1 MKIKFWNLGSIKEAE
16 LDLRP
21 LTVIIGP
28 NNSNKTY
35 IAYSIYGLWKQIT
48 DSLVANIEQLSL
60 RIGEEFIG
68 LNINRHEIDIWSLE
82 MNSSFYSL
90 LLVNIQHIV
99 EDFEGIKLESFF
111 QDSSGKIFE
120 KTRFEVETA
129 REDIK
134 EKIATI
140 SSEDFPDIVDFISK
154 VEYNNNE
161 IFLHFEDVHQS
172 PEEVDG
178 DTSGHQFL
186 ELYRPSDSLLHRYSE
201 VDGDTSGHQ
210 SSDSGF
216 PKPLLYRYSKDRF
229 FISDPARKIRDTN
242 KEFDIDMIITIIFVI
257 TRKIFSNILPFPAE
271 RNAFINTYKMLANR
285 RYKFLKETQRELF
298 IYKSK
303 SKNRQLDL
311 LREQDGIRYP
321 QPVED
326 FLDFLSDIELENKPD
341 PDPDNKN
348 EFQKLAD
355 QIEEHIQNTNKTK
368 FKKTKFGGREIK
380 ISVKRGLEIDL
391 YNASSSIKQ
400 LAPLL
405 LYLRYRAKAGDFL
418 VIDEPEMNL
427 HPESQVKLLEALA
440 ILVNLGVRVLLTTH
454 SPYLMA
460 HLNNIVNGNHQD
472 QDILEAQAQS
482 LYLQDSQAF
491 LKMEQVSAYEMKNNK
506 LISLHDP
513 DYGIRWDTLSDVSV
527 DVQQK
532 FFTIYEAGQKSKDTE
547 A

>member
-1 MKIKFWNLGSIKEAE
+1 MKIKFQNLGSIKEAE

-48 DSLVANIEQLSL
+48 DSLFANIEQLSL
-60 RIGEEFIG
+60 QISEKFIS
-68 LNINRHEIDIWSLE
+68 LNINRDEIDIWSLE
-82 MNSSFYSL
+82 INSSFYSL

-120 KTRFEVETA
+120 KTRFEVETTS
-129 REDIK
+129 EDIK

-140 SSEDFPDIVDFISK
+140 SSEDFPDVVDFISK

-172 PEEVDG
+172 PEEVDD
-178 DTSGHQFL
+178 DTSKHEFV
-186 ELYRPSDSLLHRYSE
+186 ESYRPP
-201 VDGDTSGHQ
+201 
-210 SSDSGF
+210 DSGF
-216 PKPLLYRYSKDRF
+216 LKPLLHRYSKDRF
-229 FISDPARKIRDTN
+229 FISDPVRKIRDTN
-242 KEFDIDMIITIIFVI
+242 KEFDIDMIVTIIFVI
-257 TRKIFSNILPFPAE
+257 TRKVFSNILPFPAE

-298 IYKSK
+298 IHKSK
-303 SKNRQLDL
+303 NKNRQLDL

-326 FLDFLSDIELENKPD
+326 FLDFLGDVELEDMPD
-341 PDPDNKN
+341 PKPDNKN

-355 QIEEHIQNTNKTK
+355 QIEEHIQNKNKTK
-368 FKKTKFGGREIK
+368 FKSTKFGGKEIK
-380 ISVKRGLEIDL
+380 IAVKRGLEIDL

-405 LYLRYRAKAGDFL
+405 LYLRYRAKVGDFL

-427 HPESQVKLLEALA
+427 HPESQVKLLEAFS

-454 SPYLMA
+454 SPYIMA
-460 HLNNIVNGNHQD
+460 HLNNIVNGNHD
-472 QDILEAQAQS
+472 DKEILENQAQS

-491 LKMEQVSAYEMKNNK
+491 LKMAKVSAYEIKENK
-506 LISLHDP
+506 LLSLHDP

-532 FFTIYEAGQKSKDTE
+532 FFAIYEAGQKNSETNETE
-547 A
+547 EE

>member
-1 MKIKFWNLGSIKEAE
+1 L
-16 LDLRP
+16 
-21 LTVIIGP
+21 
-28 NNSNKTY
+28 
-35 IAYSIYGLWKQIT
+35 
-48 DSLVANIEQLSL
+48 
-60 RIGEEFIG
+60 
-68 LNINRHEIDIWSLE
+68 
-82 MNSSFYSL
+82 
-90 LLVNIQHIV
+90 
-99 EDFEGIKLESFF
+99 
-111 QDSSGKIFE
+111 
-120 KTRFEVETA
+120 
-129 REDIK
+129 
-134 EKIATI
+134 
-140 SSEDFPDIVDFISK
+140 
-154 VEYNNNE
+154 
-161 IFLHFEDVHQS
+161 
-172 PEEVDG
+172 
-178 DTSGHQFL
+178 
-186 ELYRPSDSLLHRYSE
+186 
-201 VDGDTSGHQ
+201 
-210 SSDSGF
+210 
-216 PKPLLYRYSKDRF
+216 
-229 FISDPARKIRDTN
+229 
-242 KEFDIDMIITIIFVI
+242 
-257 TRKIFSNILPFPAE
+257 PAE

-285 RYKFLKETQRELF
+285 RYKFLKDRDRVLF
-298 IYKSK
+298 SDRR
-303 SKNRQLDL
+303 SMQRQLEL
-311 LREQDGIRYP
+311 LQEQGDIRYP

-355 QIEEHIQNTNKTK
+355 QIEEHIQNKNKTK

-380 ISVKRGLEIDL
+380 VLVKRGLEIDL

-491 LKMEQVSAYEMKNNK
+491 LKMEQVSAYEMKNNQ

-532 FFTIYEAGQKSKDTE
+532 FFEIYEAGQKSKDTE

>member
-35 IAYSIYGLWKQIT
+35 IAYSIYGLWKQFNS
-48 DSLVANIEQLSL
+48 DSIARLYIS
-60 RIGEEFIG
+60 
-68 LNINRHEIDIWSLE
+68 DT
-82 MNSSFYSL
+82 
-90 LLVNIQHIV
+90 
-99 EDFEGIKLESFF
+99 LESKVYAKQSQQDDNIWLLDIDDNFCNLFNKYTKEISGKFNRNILDVFF
-111 QDSSGKIFE
+111 QDSSRKIFE
-120 KTRFEVETA
+120 KTHYLLIISIEQIHKA
-129 REDIK
+129 IK
-134 EKIATI
+134 EL
-140 SSEDFPDIVDFISK
+140 SC
-154 VEYNNNE
+154 
-161 IFLHFEDVHQS
+161 
-172 PEEVDG
+172 
-178 DTSGHQFL
+178 L
-186 ELYRPSDSLLHRYSE
+186 E
-201 VDGDTSGHQ
+201 
-210 SSDSGF
+210 
-216 PKPLLYRYSKDRF
+216 KDRLPISLSNVKYDNHKVF
-229 FISDPARKIRDTN
+229 FYLNEYEKQKNPFMAIINGRTLTQTVFKWLETN
-242 KEFDIDMIITIIFVI
+242 
-257 TRKIFSNILPFPAE
+257 IFSFSLPLPAE
-271 RNAFINTYKMLANR
+271 RNTFINTYKILANR
-285 RYKFLKETQRELF
+285 RFNLLKNAHRDSFSYRNFTTP
-298 IYKSK
+298 
-303 SKNRQLDL
+303 RQLDL
-311 LREQDGIRYP
+311 LREQGDIRYP

-326 FLDFLSDIELENKPD
+326 FLDFLSDVELENKPE
-341 PDPDNKN
+341 PKSDNKN

-355 QIEEHIQNTNKTK
+355 QIEEHIQNKNKTK
-368 FKKTKFGGREIK
+368 FKDTKFGGKEIK

-440 ILVNLGVRVLLTTH
+440 ILINLGVRVLLTTH

-472 QDILEAQAQS
+472 QEILEAQAQS

-491 LKMEQVSAYEMKNNK
+491 LKMEQVSAYEMKNNQ

-532 FFTIYEAGQKSKDTE
+532 FFAIYEAGQKSKDTE

>member
-35 IAYSIYGLWKQIT
+35 IAYSIYGLWKEIELCYVSLFMRKMRISIQT
-48 DSLVANIEQLSL
+48 DQKLEFNVTSEENGSLSIDTQQFY
-60 RIGEEFIG
+60 EFI
-68 LNINRHEIDIWSLE
+68 
-82 MNSSFYSL
+82 
-90 LLVNIQHIV
+90 IQQ
-99 EDFEGIKLESFF
+99 IKGTSKKIQRNYWGVFF
-111 QDSSGKIFE
+111 QDSSGKIFD
-120 KTRFEVETA
+120 KTKLEIEVNENEIQQGVNKFLLLFQEEVPLDIFGINKIEQSKKKFLIYFD
-129 REDIK
+129 EDTK
-134 EKIATI
+134 TP
-140 SSEDFPDIVDFISK
+140 SV
-154 VEYNNNE
+154 VNNNL
-161 IFLHFEDVHQS
+161 III
-172 PEEVDG
+172 
-178 DTSGHQFL
+178 
-186 ELYRPSDSLLHRYSE
+186 LL
-201 VDGDTSGHQ
+201 
-210 SSDSGF
+210 
-216 PKPLLYRYSKDRF
+216 
-229 FISDPARKIRDTN
+229 IIIARN
-242 KEFDIDMIITIIFVI
+242 
-257 TRKIFSNILPFPAE
+257 IFSDILPLPAE

-285 RYKFLKETQRELF
+285 RYKFLKDRDRVLF
-298 IYKSK
+298 SDRR
-303 SKNRQLDL
+303 SMQRQLEL
-311 LREQDGIRYP
+311 LQEQGDIRYP

-355 QIEEHIQNTNKTK
+355 QIEEHIQNKNKTK

-380 ISVKRGLEIDL
+380 VLVKRGLEIDL

-491 LKMEQVSAYEMKNNK
+491 LKMEQVSAYEMKNNQ

-532 FFTIYEAGQKSKDTE
+532 FFEIYEAGQKSKDTE